1 MSFFSPGLP
10 KVIETFFDAS
20 NKYDVPL
27 LTGCLTE
34 NAVLND
40 NGKTFNGHGVIAEY
54 ICGTHAKLS
63 IEVKVEHVVFTENE
77 TVVTAKLYGNYDG
90 SPAALDFHFSL
101 EGQRIKC
108 LNIVLAGE

>member
-1 MSFFSPGLP
+1 MSFFVHELP
-10 KVIETFFDAS
+10 KVLETFFDAA
-20 NKYDVPL
+20 NKYDTSL
-27 LTGCLTE
+27 LAGCFTE

-63 IEVKVEHVVFTENE
+63 IEVKVEHATFTENE

-101 EGQRIKC
+101 EGQKIHN